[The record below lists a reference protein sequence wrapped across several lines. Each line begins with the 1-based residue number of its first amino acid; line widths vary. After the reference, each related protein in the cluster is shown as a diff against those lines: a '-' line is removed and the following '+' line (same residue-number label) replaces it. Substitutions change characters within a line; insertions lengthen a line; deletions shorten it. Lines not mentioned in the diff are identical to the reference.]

1 MELSRASSVVLR
13 LVTSLLIASI
23 PIVFHLE
30 YTQSWNLRLP
40 LLRECGW
47 QKTTVALVNWL
58 TANPRADRTTPE
70 STLHQILALTHRCF
84 MPKIT
89 QKATSG
95 ALDPNLAKS
104 VVVTV
109 MQSPLPARWD

>member
-13 LVTSLLIASI
+13 LVTSLLIASV

-30 YTQSWNLRLP
+30 YTQSWNLCLP
-40 LLRECGW
+40 LLREFRR
-47 QKTTVALVNWL
+47 QKTVALVNWL
-58 TANPRADRTTPE
+58 TANPRAERTTPE
-70 STLHQILALTHRCF
+70 STLHQVLALTHRCF

-89 QKATSG
+89 QKAISG

-109 MQSPLPARWD
+109 MRSPLPARWD